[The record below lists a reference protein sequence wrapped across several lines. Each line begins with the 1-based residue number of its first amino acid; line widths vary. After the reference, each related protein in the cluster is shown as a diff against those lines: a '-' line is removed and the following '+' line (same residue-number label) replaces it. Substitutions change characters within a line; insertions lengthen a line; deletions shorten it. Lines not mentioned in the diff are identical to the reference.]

1 MVYNA
6 VVALGVV
13 ARALPW
19 TQYQQLLGQFLRLMK
34 RHADSNKA
42 RALAGSLHAQ
52 WRGVHLGSEAF
63 VVSVAIGFALKAEV
77 NFTQRS
83 EVYRDSS
90 KAHDN
95 P

>member
-13 ARALPW
+13 AGALPW

-42 RALAGSLHAQ
+42 RGSF
-52 WRGVHLGSEAF
+52 RGLRRRPTFDFPACACQ
-63 VVSVAIGFALKAEV
+63 VSDG
-77 NFTQRS
+77 RS
-83 EVYRDSS
+83 T
-90 KAHDN
+90 
-95 P
+95 